1 MATIVICIN
10 QLRGRLEQAL
20 AEQDWEAIRRLDLD
34 CRLAVDAAMQEGP
47 GVETELTFALQ
58 NLLKTYKTLIA
69 ATTAERSAIA
79 VELTQAQRADK
90 AAKVYQLFG

>member
-1 MATIVICIN
+1 MATIVVRIN
-10 QLRGRLEQAL
+10 QLRGQLEQAL
-20 AEQDWEAIRRLDLD
+20 VEQDWAAIGRLDLD
-34 CRLAVDAAMQEGP
+34 CRLAVDAALQEAP
-47 GVETELTFALQ
+47 GGETELTFALQ
-58 NLLKTYKTLIA
+58 NLLKTYKILIA